1 MPTIYRHKVKHEQTA
16 TFRRLQHSIYAA
28 ETSCL
33 LLEQLQHNYDAM
45 LLTIHCKKRR
55 VVLIQFGY
63 LSFLPLLHH

>member
-45 LLTIHCKKRR
+45 LLTI
-55 VVLIQFGY
+55 LIILQY
-63 LSFLPLLHH
+63 NTSIARSQD